1 MKLEPML
8 SAQDI
13 TDLRLQAAQLQS
25 EAIPA
30 HKLDSREAGWL
41 PTSAIGSG
49 MDYAE
54 SRLYQQGDEPRNINW
69 RLSARST
76 ETYVK
81 TYHVEARPS
90 LCIVLD
96 QRSSMIF
103 GTRTRL
109 KSVQA
114 LRLATL
120 LAFVAEQHQ
129 LQLSIILF
137 NDSSEWL
144 EVNNT
149 EAFLAEVNKHSYL
162 QIDDRTANDRD
173 EVDHVLTKLNECM
186 RKGSLIYFLSDFGD
200 LSKHHQNQLSQL
212 QQNNFVQ
219 ALHIVDP
226 AELNLE
232 KKGGVALQDMLTHA
246 LVMLGDDQETEVKLN
261 HALQQYNDN
270 IEQTLLKS
278 AVYYSMVSTVDEALH
293 TKIIFPLGH

>member
-129 LQLSIILF
+129 LQLSIMLL

-162 QIDDRTANDRD
+162 QIDGRIADDRD

-219 ALHIVDP
+219 ALHIVEP